1 MDEVVVATLD
11 HRGRSFF
18 REARDIRAEIEVV
31 LQRAGGDDADRQAVD
46 EWFANQLYRGG
57 HRGRAAREYLATA
70 IRHRSPGNVP
80 PAVGALF
87 GDRGMRAASAVLE
100 RVGSGSHLDV
110 DRTPPCL
117 RARLAR
123 RVPGCAMTVPVLV
136 VGVPRSGTTWVAETL
151 ATAAA
156 GRYLEEPDN
165 HFRFAFAFRAKH
177 RLGSREYPYP
187 AERANAP
194 GIDDYDAL
202 WRSAFS
208 REPAARAWHRRRRF
222 ANAVVDRA
230 DSRRVSAALARSSIR
245 DPDLV
250 LADRIAV
257 PERSAGGGPLV
268 VKSVYAALAAEW
280 IASRHDVRVVAV
292 LRNPLNVVSSW
303 VALDW
308 LPPSGPDALSTLD
321 PAMAEEL
328 ADRYEAPPPARSTLA
343 RAGVADRRA
352 HVRARRSDAAQPGL
366 GPRRPRGALRHAGRG
381 VPTGRRAGRPPVDGR
396 G

>member
-1 MDEVVVATLD
+1 
-11 HRGRSFF
+11 
-18 REARDIRAEIEVV
+18 
-31 LQRAGGDDADRQAVD
+31 
-46 EWFANQLYRGG
+46 
-57 HRGRAAREYLATA
+57 
-70 IRHRSPGNVP
+70 
-80 PAVGALF
+80 
-87 GDRGMRAASAVLE
+87 
-100 RVGSGSHLDV
+100 
-110 DRTPPCL
+110 
-117 RARLAR
+117 
-123 RVPGCAMTVPVLV
+123 MTVPVLV

-328 ADRYEAPPPARSTLA
+328 ADRYEAARPARSPLA
-343 RAGVADRRA
+343 RAAW
-352 HVRARRSDAAQPGL
+352 L
-366 GPRRPRGALRHAGRG
+366 IGALTCALDEATRRNPAWARVVHEELCVTPGEEYPRVAERVGLRWTEEGDRALEAGNRPGRG
-381 VPTGRRAGRPPVDGR
+381 YETARVAADAREAWRDRLDDDQVTEIRSVLERLPLALGT
-396 G
+396 